1 MMKLRKFSTIA
12 FAMFAMASTMS
23 VAEARSRSFHH
34 SVQGLDGR
42 GYQHSYHMVRG
53 GGQGAMN
60 HNVQTNGG
68 RGLTIQRSYRTQDGQ
83 FNGQTS
89 YVTNGGKSWGRS
101 TSATAN
107 GDGTA
112 NYDRTLTGPGGRTV
126 TRSGTVGY

>member
-1 MMKLRKFSTIA
+1 MTLRIWSAAALAVI
-12 FAMFAMASTMS
+12 AMAGTLS

-34 SVQGLDGR
+34 SVQGPNGR

-53 GGQGAMN
+53 GGEGTLN

-68 RGLTIQRSYRTQDGQ
+68 RGLTSQRSYRAQDGQ

-89 YVTNGGKSWGRS
+89 HVTNGGKSWGRS

-112 NYDRTLTGPGGRTV
+112 NYDRTLTSPGGRTV
-126 TRSGTVGY
+126 TRSGTVGH